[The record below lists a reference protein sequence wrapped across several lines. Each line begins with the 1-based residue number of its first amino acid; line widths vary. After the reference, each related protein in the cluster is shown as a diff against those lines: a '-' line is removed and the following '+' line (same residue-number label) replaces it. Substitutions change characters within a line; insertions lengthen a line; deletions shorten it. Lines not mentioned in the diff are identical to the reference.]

1 MPQIG
6 ATELIL
12 ILALAL
18 IIFGPGKLP
27 DLGKAVGKTIREFRR
42 SSAEM
47 MAETESNPVRD
58 KIAEAQI
65 TETAK
70 VNS

>member
-12 ILALAL
+12 VLALAL

-47 MAETESNPVRD
+47 MDEAESNPVKE

-65 TETAK
+65 TEAAK

>member
-1 MPQIG
+1 MPHIG

-12 ILALAL
+12 VLTLAL

-27 DLGKAVGKTIREFRR
+27 DLGKAVGKTMREFRR

-47 MAETESNPVRD
+47 MDEAEADAARMKTED
-58 KIAEAQI
+58 AQI

-70 VNS
+70 AGS

>member
-1 MPQIG
+1 MPHIG

-12 ILALAL
+12 VLSLAL

-42 SSAEM
+42 TSSEIMEEVESSAGKDN
-47 MAETESNPVRD
+47 TKD
-58 KIAEAQI
+58 QLIEA
-65 TETAK
+65 TK
-70 VNS
+70 S

>member
-1 MPQIG
+1 MPHIG

-12 ILALAL
+12 VLALAL

-42 SSAEM
+42 SSTEM
-47 MAETESNPVRD
+47 MDETAADTARL
-58 KIAEAQI
+58 KIEDAQI

-70 VNS
+70 AGS